1 MGLLRPEATVLSLG
15 RRVLSFDREGRPYH
29 YFREGKTYKRALDG
43 SLHLR
48 YREGER
54 RRRRLAPEEA
64 LGVYREVLD
73 LAEAH
78 LRDVRRREEVLRW
91 TPEGLLDPTPYRR
104 AYASE
109 IAFEAANQAIQIH
122 GDYGYVR
129 EFPVEKLLRD
139 VKLNQ
144 IYEGTN
150 EIQRLIIARHILAE

>member
-1 MGLLRPEATVLSLG
+1 MAAKKSIIESTITRQREFFNSGVTLDPVFRMERLMRLREVILG
-15 RRVLSFDREGRPYH
+15 NKGNIY
-29 YFREGKTYKRALDG
+29 
-43 SLHLR
+43 
-48 YREGER
+48 
-54 RRRRLAPEEA
+54 EA
-64 LGVYREVLD
+64 LMED
-73 LAEAH
+73 LRKPKME
-78 LRDVRRREEVLRW
+78 
-91 TPEGLLDPTPYRR
+91 

-122 GDYGYVR
+122 GGYGYVR